1 MKSKAFIIGGV
12 VVSLAAAI
20 VLYLQL
26 RADQAPA
33 REGRGAEVASSSE
46 KASAEAVT
54 AGASAASPENPFGGP
69 AASYPLNLELLR
81 PQIPNNLYW
90 ELDAPTRDV
99 EVAKQRAAR
108 AKKRNDDYGRI
119 LSNEAEE
126 GQIREYYDERRRIS
140 NDYLQLSALV
150 LEGKAGEVS
159 ERDRGLFEL
168 TVNLHRE
175 RLKQIERD
183 QLDALARRAKG
194 KGPSIPGGPKP
205 PAPGATDSGAGQ

>member
-1 MKSKAFIIGGV
+1 M
-12 VVSLAAAI
+12 VSLAAAI
-20 VLYLQL
+20 ILYLQL
-26 RADQAPA
+26 QADQAPA
-33 REGRGAEVASSSE
+33 REGRGAEAASSSE
-46 KASAEAVT
+46 KTSAQEVT
-54 AGASAASPENPFGGP
+54 SGAAAASPENPFGGP
-69 AASYPLNLELLR
+69 APSYPLNLELLR

-90 ELDAPTRDV
+90 ELDAPTTDV

-140 NDYLQLSALV
+140 NDYLQLTGLV

-168 TVNLHRE
+168 TANLHRE

-205 PAPGATDSGAGQ
+205 PAPGAADSGAGQ